1 MKILVVDDDAMVVE
15 SCRRILKAEGA
26 TVHWAEDA
34 DKAIAV
40 LRGEGDF
47 DMVLTDIKMP
57 GRDGFEL
64 IRVIKEKFPGTAILM
79 MTGYLIP
86 ETIRRGTEFGADG
99 VIAKP
104 FTPDELTASVRKT
117 FSVAPVRDRK

>member
-86 ETIRRGTEFGADG
+86 DTIRRGTE
-99 VIAKP
+99 
-104 FTPDELTASVRKT
+104 
-117 FSVAPVRDRK
+117 